1 MSGLLVGACATARP
15 PVAVQPVPPPSGVDI
30 AVLPVSRDSVLSPS
44 IAHTGPISL
53 GDAIALAMEHNPELQ
68 ANAWARR
75 AQDGRLRQAG
85 AWPNPTIG
93 LEVEDVGATGA
104 LDRDDLGIVQPQRT
118 VQLSQ
123 LIELGGER
131 AARRGIARM
140 DRDVA
145 AWDEE
150 LARIDVLVGTTRA
163 FVELLAAQEEARL
176 AAEIA
181 AMAATLAEK
190 VDDRITAG
198 DVSPIERT
206 RATLARTSA
215 ENAHRIALQNVAARR
230 DRLSGFWGSG
240 EATFERAE
248 GDLLSVSPPPP
259 LDSLTARLAA
269 SPALA
274 RWTTIAAQ
282 RWQAVRLE
290 QARRIPDVTLMGG
303 IRRFSDLDGNTF
315 IFGASLALPLFD
327 RNGGAIEEAEARV
340 AESLE
345 RQRAAATAVTRGL
358 REGHR
363 TLDNAYRVIL
373 MSRDTLVPGAEEA
386 LEAVGEGYRLG
397 KFSYL
402 DVLDVQRTLNEAR
415 AGYLRAL
422 ADYHISVAEL
432 ERLLGAPLH
441 QSPTLDP
448 STSQE

>member
-1 MSGLLVGACATARP
+1 
-15 PVAVQPVPPPSGVDI
+15 
-30 AVLPVSRDSVLSPS
+30 
-44 IAHTGPISL
+44 
-53 GDAIALAMEHNPELQ
+53 
-68 ANAWARR
+68 
-75 AQDGRLRQAG
+75 
-85 AWPNPTIG
+85 
-93 LEVEDVGATGA
+93 
-104 LDRDDLGIVQPQRT
+104 
-118 VQLSQ
+118 
-123 LIELGGER
+123 
-131 AARRGIARM
+131 
-140 DRDVA
+140 
-145 AWDEE
+145 
-150 LARIDVLVGTTRA
+150 
-163 FVELLAAQEEARL
+163 
-176 AAEIA
+176 
-181 AMAATLAEK
+181 MAATLAEK
-190 VDDRITAG
+190 VDDRIEAG

-215 ENAHRIALQNVAARR
+215 ENAHRIALQKVAARR

-240 EATFERAE
+240 EATLERAE

-274 RWTTIAAQ
+274 RWTAIAAQ

-386 LEAVGEGYRLG
+386 LEAVGDGYRLG

-422 ADYHISVAEL
+422 ADFHISVAEL
-432 ERLLGAPLH
+432 ERLLGAPLR